1 VKPEAVH
8 RANARSAWSSASST
22 SATTPAAGAQRGGGR
37 RWTPDEAD
45 ALSVEEGLAQ
55 TLGLKLGDTL
65 RFDIAGMPAEGRIT
79 SLRKVDWGSMRVNF
93 FVLFP
98 RARWTTCR

>member
-1 VKPEAVH
+1 M
-8 RANARSAWSSASST
+8 RD
-22 SATTPAAGAQRGGGR
+22 AAGAQRGR
-37 RWTPDEAD
+37 RRPLDRPNEPD

-65 RFDIAGMPAEGRIT
+65 RFDVGGTPTEGRIT

-93 FVLFP
+93 FVMFP
-98 RARWTTCR
+98 RASWPTCR